1 MLKRALAGLAATIVP
16 LGLALPAQADDSK
29 SGIYEVSEI
38 YVLPSAMESKK
49 DNIPGLIEGH
59 VKATKADEG
68 LLSIKVTQQIG
79 QRNNYTVIE
88 QWKDQ
93 ASLDKHVAA
102 DHTKQF
108 FVKMEDLMS
117 GPVYQRTF
125 SVFQ

>member
-1 MLKRALAGLAATIVP
+1 MLKRALVVLAATFVP
-16 LGLALPAQADDSK
+16 IGFALPAQADDSK
-29 SGIYEVSEI
+29 TGIYEVSEI

-49 DNIPGLIEGH
+49 DNVPGLIEGL

-68 LLSIKVTQQIG
+68 LLSIKVTQQVG

-102 DHTKQF
+102 EHTKKF
-108 FVKMEDLMS
+108 FATMEDLMS